1 MTTIQAPLAWA
12 NRSLSACEVGG
23 DPFVVA
29 FDAQAQ
35 ATVTARQA
43 AHLVAFPGLGLHIV
57 PETLAPAPEPKPKKT
72 APKPKTED

>member
-1 MTTIQAPLAWA
+1 MTTLQAPLAWA

-35 ATVTARQA
+35 ATVTASQA
-43 AHLVAFPGLGLHIV
+43 AHLVGFPGLALHIV
-57 PETLAPAPEPKPKKT
+57 PETQTPTPEPKPKKS
-72 APKPKTED
+72 ASKSKTED

>member
-43 AHLVAFPGLGLHIV
+43 AHLVGFPGLDLHII
-57 PETLAPAPEPKPKKT
+57 PEAPTPTPEPKPKKS
-72 APKPKTED
+72 APKAKTED